1 MAETY
6 VTLSSLKH
14 YDGKIREVID
24 EKQDQLVGTE
34 GQVVSFDADGNVIA
48 KDLEKVEFD
57 TSNLVEKE
65 EGKGLFSGSYNDL
78 TDKPTIPSTDGLV
91 SNETLNNTLKDYAKQ
106 SDIPTSLPA
115 SDVFDWAKAENKP
128 NYTFDEVGADKSG
141 SASEALSDAKE
152 YTDDKVADVSAAIGN
167 KANASDLN
175 MHTGNTTVHIT
186 STERTNWN
194 SAKTHADSAHAPSD
208 AEKNIIVGIQ
218 KNGTDVTVNAS
229 TRKVN
234 ITVPTK
240 VSELTNDS
248 GYAKTSDIPAA
259 YDDTAIKNRVTAT
272 ENAITTLNGTG
283 TGSVKQTVDNAINDF
298 ATKVSNDGVVN
309 TYKELVD
316 YAAEHSSEITEM
328 AGDIAD
334 NTSAISDLD
343 GRLDTVETKLGGHTV
358 GKDVP
363 SDAKFTDTVTT
374 ATTSGTGNAV
384 TAISASNGKLTV
396 TKGSTFLTAH
406 PTISTSADT
415 TSTQTATHGGTVTMV
430 DSITKDANGH
440 ITKVNTKTVTLPAD
454 NNTDTKVSQTLVSDD
469 ATYPLLLATKGQ
481 TATSTT
487 TACFDSG
494 VTLNPS
500 TNTIAANV
508 SGNAATATKL
518 GTATKGSAT
527 QPIYLNAGAPTACTY
542 TLGKSVPSNA
552 VFTDTTYDVVTD
564 SANGLMS
571 PNLLSK
577 LNAAWDYADSII
589 PTVGYATCSTAAA
602 TAAKVV
608 TLTGTTWKLTKG
620 SMIAVKF
627 TNTNTAENPTLNVNS
642 TGAKPVYYNTA
653 VITTSNLGYA
663 GTANRVANYVYDGTN
678 YVFIGWSTD
687 SNTTYTNASLGQ
699 GYATCSTAA
708 NTVAKTASLSSY
720 TLTTGGIVSVKF
732 ANAVPASATLNIN
745 SKGAKPI
752 YYNGAAIP
760 ASKIVA
766 GDIAT
771 FIYDG
776 SYYHLI
782 SLDKGRSL
790 SRLIAQEME
799 EDTLPG
805 MQIVLRDSSNLYH
818 HSVSGLINYT
828 KEQIGTSEWKYD
840 ISPSPDFIVTDSNG
854 SLHRMNID
862 CMTDAMVNHADGI
875 LYYLNAGNAKT
886 RANGYTSKLTFWRT
900 DKTNGSYIMVT
911 ASTVNSRLEDTM
923 DFYVTANT
931 GSLKPLMRVCL
942 EGVQPLL
949 DDEVNLGAQ
958 NKRWTSIYS
967 CTALN
972 VISDRNAKNTII
984 NLDEQKVNDFIMG
997 LKPVSYKL
1005 NGGTSGRTH
1014 YGLIA
1019 QDVEELMDSLGMTS
1033 LDFAGF
1039 TKSPKYEEI
1048 VTTKTRPILDANGNP
1063 KFDEDGNE
1071 IIEEYT
1077 DIENKLI
1084 ENEYSYGL
1092 RYEEF
1097 ISPLIKVVQTQQN
1110 KLNEQEERIAKLEAM
1125 VAELAQKIEQ

>member
-6 VTLSSLKH
+6 VTLSSLRY
-14 YDGKIREVID
+14 YDEKIKNVID
-24 EKQDQLVGTE
+24 DKHSNAIDYV
-34 GQVVSFDADGNVIA
+34 D
-48 KDLEKVEFD
+48 EKV
-57 TSNLVEKE
+57 
-65 EGKGLFSGSYNDL
+65 GDL
-78 TDKPTIPSTDGLV
+78 SATVG
-91 SNETLNNTLKDYAKQ
+91 
-106 SDIPTSLPA
+106 
-115 SDVFDWAKAENKP
+115 NK
-128 NYTFDEVGADKSG
+128 
-141 SASEALSDAKE
+141 
-152 YTDDKVADVSAAIGN
+152 ADVSEL
-167 KANASDLN
+167 NA
-175 MHTGNTTVHIT
+175 HTGNTIVHVT
-186 STERTNWN
+186 DTERTNWN
-194 SAKTHADSAHAPSD
+194 AAKAYADSIHAPND
-208 AEKNIIVGIQ
+208 AEKNIIVGVQ
-218 KNGTDVTVNAS
+218 KNGTDLTVDAS

-234 ITVPTK
+234 ISVPTK

-272 ENAITTLNGTG
+272 ESAITTLNGTG
-283 TGSVKQTVDNAINDF
+283 TGSVKQTVDNALNDF
-298 ATKVSNDGVVN
+298 ATKVSNDDVIN
-309 TYKELVD
+309 TYKELID
-316 YAAEHSSEITEM
+316 YAAEHSAEMAEI
-328 AGDIAD
+328 AGDIAK
-334 NTSAISDLD
+334 NTSNITSLD
-343 GRLDTVETKLGGHTV
+343 GRLDTVETNLGGHTV

-374 ATTSGTGNAV
+374 ATTSGSGNAV

-406 PTISTSADT
+406 PTITTDADT

-440 ITKVNTKTVTLPAD
+440 ITKVNTKTVTLTTD
-454 NNTDTKVSQTLVSDD
+454 SNTDTKVKQDLLSDD
-469 ATYPLLLATKGQ
+469 ATYPLLLGTKGQ

-518 GTATKGSAT
+518 GTATKGSTT
-527 QPIYLNAGAPTACTY
+527 QPIYLNAGVPTATAY
-542 TLGKSVPSNA
+542 TLGKSVPSDA

-564 SANGLMS
+564 STNGLMS
-571 PNLLSK
+571 PNLLGK
-577 LNAAWDYADSII
+577 LNVAWEYADSII

-620 SMIAVKF
+620 SMIAIKF
-627 TNTNTAENPTLNVNS
+627 TNTNTAENPTFNVNN

-653 VITTSNLGYA
+653 VITTGSLGYA

-678 YVFIGWSTD
+678 YVFIGWSVDTD
-687 SNTTYTNASLGQ
+687 TNTTYSPAKLGG
-699 GYATCSTAA
+699 GYGTCSTAA
-708 NTVAKTASLSSY
+708 ATTAKTATLSSY
-720 TLTTGGIVSVKF
+720 ALVTGGLVTIKF
-732 ANAVPASATLNIN
+732 TYSVPANATLNIN

-752 YYNGAAIP
+752 YYKGAAIT
-760 ASKIVA
+760 ASKISG

-782 SLDKGRSL
+782 SLDSGRSL
-790 SRLIAQEME
+790 SRLVAQEMIDE
-799 EDTLPG
+799 TLPG
-805 MQIVLRDSSNLYH
+805 MQIVLRDSSNLYY
-818 HSVSGLINYT
+818 HSIDGLVNYM
-828 KEQIGTSEWKYD
+828 KNQIGATDWKYNT
-840 ISPSPDFIVTDSNG
+840 SPEPSIIVSDSNG
-854 SLHRMNID
+854 GLYRYNID
-862 CMTDAMVNHADGI
+862 YLTDTMVNHADGI
-875 LYYLNAGNAKT
+875 LYYLNVGNARN
-886 RANGYTSKLTFWRT
+886 RANGYTSKLAFWKD
-900 DKTNGSYIMVT
+900 DKTNGSYILVT

-923 DFYVTANT
+923 DFYVTADT

-972 VISDRNAKNTII
+972 VVSDRNAKNTIV
-984 NLDEQKVNDFIMG
+984 NLDEQKANNFIMG

-1048 VTTKTRPILDANGNP
+1048 VTTKTRPILDANGNS
-1063 KFDEDGNE
+1063 KLDKEGNV

-1097 ISPLIKVVQTQQN
+1097 LAPLITVVQTQQ
-1110 KLNEQEERIAKLEAM
+1110 KKIEEQEERIAKLEAM
-1125 VAELAQKIEQ
+1125 VAELIQK